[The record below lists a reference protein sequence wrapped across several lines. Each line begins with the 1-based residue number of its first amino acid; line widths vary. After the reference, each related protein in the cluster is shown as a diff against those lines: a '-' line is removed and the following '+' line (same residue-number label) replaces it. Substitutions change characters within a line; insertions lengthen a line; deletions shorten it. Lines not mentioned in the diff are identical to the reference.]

1 MALANGGEGFVGNRY
16 IQLCGIEELLEWN
29 QKYQIAKYAPDLFLT
44 GSNRGGQA
52 YVFDLA
58 KADGAVYQVPFT
70 GLGSKVARLVAH
82 SFDAFLPRGNLFR
95 QNFSSGHPQ
104 N

>member
-1 MALANGGEGFVGNRY
+1 MAVANGGEGFVGNRY
-16 IQLCGIEELLEWN
+16 IQLCRIEELLEWN
-29 QKYQIAKYAPDLFLT
+29 QKHQIAKHTPDLFLI
-44 GSNRGGQA
+44 GSNGGAEA
-52 YVFDLA
+52 YLFDLA
-58 KADGAVYQVPFT
+58 KADGAVYQVPFI
-70 GLGSKVARLVAH
+70 GLDSKGARLVAH